1 MQKLNNS
8 NNMNTLTKTIKPE
21 NFEHT
26 LFCPT
31 TLGNSET
38 EEVVGNI
45 IAMQKKTNPN
55 EWTPFSLEEYLE
67 SCPSP
72 VPDEEF
78 ILKTILVDGG
88 QPGKYEIP
96 KGCLIFENGKYIITD
111 ILLSKIA
118 RFAKN

>member
-1 MQKLNNS
+1 MNN
-8 NNMNTLTKTIKPE
+8 LLETIKPQ
-21 NFEHT
+21 NFKDT
-26 LFCPT
+26 IFCPT

-55 EWTPFSLEEYLE
+55 EWTPFSWEEYLKG
-67 SCPSP
+67 STAPA
-72 VPDEEF
+72 PDEEF
-78 ILKTILVDGG
+78 ILKTILVEGG

-96 KGCLIFENGKYIITD
+96 KGCLIFENGKYVITD

-118 RFAKN
+118 RFAEN